1 MESNFD
7 LKNLGKYF
15 TEDKLGNLS
24 DTFSFDFIIKIFMAA
39 FVWRHI
45 TFDKAKGPLIQKRR
59 QYLKDKDTEGYKSV
73 FKQLE
78 ELEEKVFQSALVRVK
93 AKLQV

>member
-24 DTFSFDFIIKIFMAA
+24 VTFSFDFIIKIFMAA
-39 FVWRHI
+39 FVWRYI
-45 TFDKAKGPLIQKRR
+45 TFDKA
-59 QYLKDKDTEGYKSV
+59 
-73 FKQLE
+73 
-78 ELEEKVFQSALVRVK
+78 
-93 AKLQV
+93 